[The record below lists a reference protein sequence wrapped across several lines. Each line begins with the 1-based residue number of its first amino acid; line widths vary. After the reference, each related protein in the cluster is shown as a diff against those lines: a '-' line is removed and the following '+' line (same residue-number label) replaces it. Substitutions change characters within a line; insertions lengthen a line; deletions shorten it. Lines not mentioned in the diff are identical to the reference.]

1 MHYSLSLNFNS
12 KRAPKL
18 QELGFQHSKIVKRFE
33 KILGETIYTVNRVMV
48 FQKILTSSIIINLS
62 VSKIMFIL
70 RHLQRGK
77 KIRMHVNR
85 RDQKEKKVPTKE
97 NFSVITV

>member
-1 MHYSLSLNFNS
+1 
-12 KRAPKL
+12 
-18 QELGFQHSKIVKRFE
+18 
-33 KILGETIYTVNRVMV
+33 
-48 FQKILTSSIIINLS
+48 
-62 VSKIMFIL
+62 MFIL